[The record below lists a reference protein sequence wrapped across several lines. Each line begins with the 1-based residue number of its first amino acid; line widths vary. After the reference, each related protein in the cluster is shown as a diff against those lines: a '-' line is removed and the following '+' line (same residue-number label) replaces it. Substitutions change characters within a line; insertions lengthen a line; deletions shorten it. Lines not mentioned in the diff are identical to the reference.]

1 MSKCTCGVGEVFYSH
16 LHEKTCPVAS
26 DPAMKAPEPP
36 EHILQ
41 FFAFA
46 HLPEKLQAISKPFG
60 EMADRIVNTLPRNPE
75 RTVALRKLLESK
87 DAAVRAFI
95 AKLVLLAVLCGA
107 LVPSPTFAI
116 DSIPELLKKGAKQQ
130 EKDAKKSGTAASFKL
145 RSGESVECVWL
156 AKVGEVY
163 RYQRRDGRLVE
174 TPVADAVDVK
184 GIVLPETPA
193 QSVVVHVM
201 YCDGKSC
208 QPTQKTVSIPAW
220 PGKSQ

>member
-1 MSKCTCGVGEVFYSH
+1 MRSFGSGLLLGLLLGLPFSLE
-16 LHEKTCPVAS
+16 
-26 DPAMKAPEPP
+26 PA
-36 EHILQ
+36 
-41 FFAFA
+41 
-46 HLPEKLQAISKPFG
+46 
-60 EMADRIVNTLPRNPE
+60 
-75 RTVALRKLLESK
+75 
-87 DAAVRAFI
+87 
-95 AKLVLLAVLCGA
+95 
-107 LVPSPTFAI
+107 FAI

-156 AKVGEVY
+156 AKVGDVY
-163 RYQRRDGRLVE
+163 RYQRLDGRLVE

-220 PGKSQ
+220 PK